1 MYLYFSCLSLRRPF
15 DRLECLVK
23 RNHVSISGTVT
34 TNLRDG
40 DIEIGES
47 GGLLTTLDGNESA
60 TITFGYVQNFTES
73 SYYIKPNRDNVIFSL
88 SGYLHKGKTPERV
101 IIDIAQRLIE
111 ITGYSDENPE
121 KVFQTIR
128 DTCTKDP
135 VSDQVNGYKRLHEA
149 LTFASPPDSKL
160 GSVSNTI
167 LEIEYTLKGIGL
179 FKSEASLWLSS
190 PCFSSVLTPRDS
202 SSFSHQLYRSG

>member
-1 MYLYFSCLSLRRPF
+1 MFKILLKS
-15 DRLECLVK
+15 VT
-23 RNHVSISGTVT
+23 IS
-34 TNLRDG
+34 NQ
-40 DIEIGES
+40 IE
-47 GGLLTTLDGNESA
+47 
-60 TITFGYVQNFTES
+60 TI
-73 SYYIKPNRDNVIFSL
+73 VIFSL
-88 SGYLHKGKTPERV
+88 SGYLHKGKMPERV

-179 FKSEASLWLSS
+179 FKSEASLWLSNPS
-190 PCFSSVLTPRDS
+190 FSSVLTPRDS
-202 SSFSHQLYRSG
+202 SSFSHQGISQDVYFCHAHRLIP